1 MRELHKFRIT
11 YLRRRSK
18 PQPKSVIELLGKPS
32 VSTAANGERSRELDE
47 VLRRFLEAQRARET
61 QAEQAH
67 HLASKFVRVDAN
79 SQERRAAAK
88 TIAGAYD
95 KARSLTQTEL
105 DLMVAEM
112 IIRIPDYAE
121 RKRELQ
127 FSCEEYESFGIPG
140 DYIQAAARWRRVVE
154 FERSRSSVHGA
165 HEGCWADVY
174 DGDQE
179 DRACEAEPDPKSA
192 LGLCVEHEVQIMKP
206 AYGQRAPLNAHKP
219 GGGPGLWSTESD
231 PLGILVL
238 RPFEA
243 NQPNVFLSSA
253 EPLSATNGS
262 MPVAASA
269 LLSTSRLSRTPA
281 PNRSLTIGAQ
291 KGASRQLHRRDQEL
305 RRRQPRGNGCTGPF
319 RSSRRVPLLHHTMC
333 NRGGWV
339 MARRSSLWRA
349 IFSAACHRHCNERET
364 A

>member
-1 MRELHKFRIT
+1 MSSESSAARAYRLGVANQVLLLVGPVAATSALGDRNSAVERTDIRSAGAAVSRVALGGVSRLRPGVYRPRMRQLHKFRIT

-32 VSTAANGERSRELDE
+32 VSTAATSERCRELDE
-47 VLRRFLEAQRARET
+47 ALRRFLEAQRARET

-95 KARSLTQTEL
+95 KARSLTQIEL

-112 IIRIPDYAE
+112 IVRIPDYAE

-127 FSCEEYESFGIPG
+127 FSYEEYESFGIPG
-140 DYIQAAARWRRVVE
+140 DYIQAAARWRGVVE

-206 AYGQRAPLNAHKP
+206 AYGPEGSIKRSQTGQR
-219 GGGPGLWSTESD
+219 S
-231 PLGILVL
+231 
-238 RPFEA
+238 
-243 NQPNVFLSSA
+243 
-253 EPLSATNGS
+253 
-262 MPVAASA
+262 
-269 LLSTSRLSRTPA
+269 
-281 PNRSLTIGAQ
+281 RSLV
-291 KGASRQLHRRDQEL
+291 
-305 RRRQPRGNGCTGPF
+305 NGVRP
-319 RSSRRVPLLHHTMC
+319 
-333 NRGGWV
+333 
-339 MARRSSLWRA
+339 ARHLG
-349 IFSAACHRHCNERET
+349 T
-364 A
+364 